1 MTLTEAAFL
10 TKRFGVI
17 ALGFLAVVTIIVL
30 IIVIQ
35 DPPPP
40 PEYVTPTCACTDTK
54 DEFLENI
61 LTIPSLEIVSESAV
75 EYDVQTITGMLNDLP
90 KIVNVY
96 RYTDLGQLLDSR
108 AQAKILAKKM
118 GFNPERIVTRGTTGY
133 TWYDEST
140 KRSLSVNARD
150 LNFTLNTTIES
161 IKSIRKE
168 QDLPSKSEA
177 KSIAINTLRSLG
189 ILNTQYSAD
198 TEPFYIDINPDGTYS
213 QADSA
218 MNAELIRVDFSRKIP
233 LISIRSDVKDADR
246 IVNSLIERGLTP
258 ITDSVVVGNERIEV
272 YNFSQFVTYQNPNK
286 SNISVYVGPEN
297 KSVEILKS
305 VYQIDF
311 KSWSIEPEKC
321 GTYPLLDPSVAK
333 DKIESGEG
341 SIVFLNYGKDQ
352 VQEYVP
358 QQVKRF
364 VILSVT
370 ITYYEGLLEQKYLQP
385 VYLFTGEAE
394 LKDGTKAT
402 FHIYYPA
409 ISYDSVT
416 DKVEVEEATVEK
428 DGGILSL

>member
-161 IKSIRKE
+161 I
-168 QDLPSKSEA
+168 
-177 KSIAINTLRSLG
+177 
-189 ILNTQYSAD
+189 
-198 TEPFYIDINPDGTYS
+198 
-213 QADSA
+213 
-218 MNAELIRVDFSRKIP
+218 
-233 LISIRSDVKDADR
+233 
-246 IVNSLIERGLTP
+246 NSNL
-258 ITDSVVVGNERIEV
+258 
-272 YNFSQFVTYQNPNK
+272 
-286 SNISVYVGPEN
+286 
-297 KSVEILKS
+297 
-305 VYQIDF
+305 
-311 KSWSIEPEKC
+311 
-321 GTYPLLDPSVAK
+321 
-333 DKIESGEG
+333 
-341 SIVFLNYGKDQ
+341 
-352 VQEYVP
+352 
-358 QQVKRF
+358 
-364 VILSVT
+364 
-370 ITYYEGLLEQKYLQP
+370 
-385 VYLFTGEAE
+385 
-394 LKDGTKAT
+394 
-402 FHIYYPA
+402 
-409 ISYDSVT
+409 
-416 DKVEVEEATVEK
+416 
-428 DGGILSL
+428 